1 MASHRTVLYGD
12 HLRLGARIVDFH
24 GWDLPVQYESILAEH
39 THCRQAACVF
49 DTSHMGQILIRS
61 RPDDLARMTTQDA
74 AALPIGRGKYGFL
87 LNDQGGI
94 LDDTILMRL
103 GDEEFLLVVNA
114 GPAAGDFDWVRGHL
128 PPSAEAT
135 LQSAAGWG
143 KIDLQG
149 PASADVLAPLAEVP
163 LRSLRYF
170 SVTRTRVCDLSC
182 VVSRTGYTGEL
193 GYEIFAPADA
203 ILAVFRRLVADPRVR
218 PAGLGARD
226 SLRLEASLPLYG
238 DDIDAST
245 SPIEAGLGGF
255 VDLARD
261 FSGAAALRAAA
272 ASGPK
277 RLLVAFAA
285 RGRQRAWRGDVI
297 ASADGRT
304 GVVTSAAFA
313 PSLGVAIGMGYVPP
327 DLASPGAELIVK
339 TRRGDLPVTVAEKP
353 LYKKGTCRVRLEL

>member
-1 MASHRTVLYGD
+1 MANHRTILYED

-24 GWDLPVQYESILAEH
+24 GWELPVQYESILAEH
-39 THCRQAACVF
+39 THCRRAACVF

-61 RPDDLARMTTQDA
+61 RPEGLAHVTTQDA
-74 AALPIGRGKYGFL
+74 AALPIGRGRYGFL
-87 LNDQGGI
+87 LNPEGGI

-103 GDEEFLLVVNA
+103 GEDEFLLVVNA
-114 GPAAGDFDWVRGHL
+114 GPAAGDFEWVRRHL
-128 PPSAEAT
+128 PTRAVAT

-149 PASADVLAPLAEVP
+149 PASAETLAPLTEAP
-163 LRSLRYF
+163 LRYF
-170 SVTRTRVCDLSC
+170 SVTRTRVCDQPC
-182 VVSRTGYTGEL
+182 IVSRTGYTGEL
-193 GYEIFAPADA
+193 GYELFAPGDA
-203 ILAVFRRLVADPRVR
+203 VLAIFRALAADPRVR

-245 SPIEAGLGGF
+245 NPIEAGLGGF
-255 VDLARD
+255 VDLNRD
-261 FSGAAALRAAA
+261 FLGAQALRAVAA
-272 ASGPK
+272 AGPT

-285 RGRQRAWRGDVI
+285 KGRQRAWHGDAI
-297 ASADGRT
+297 TSADGRT

-327 DLASPGAELIVK
+327 DLAAPGTELTVK
-339 TRRGDLPVTVAEKP
+339 TRRGDLPATVAEKP
-353 LYKKGTCRVRLEL
+353 LYKKGTCRMRL